1 MVSSQLNLILT
12 TKTVVKTQSQN
23 HENKKPQMMKIA
35 QTRKL
40 GDHEKNRVYSKYNIM
55 VYGPGPWAMA
65 RDTAFIRFM
74 MSAL

>member
-23 HENKKPQMMKIA
+23 HENKNPQMMKIA

-40 GDHEKNRVYSKYNIM
+40 GDHEKKQVYLIFFSKL
-55 VYGPGPWAMA
+55 
-65 RDTAFIRFM
+65 
-74 MSAL
+74 S